1 MKELKRKGKAIG
13 IKPREVKA
21 PNTVRSDASDTPI
34 AKPSLTLT
42 QKLVIAWMDRAVILN
57 LLPSD
62 KKYKEAQLEFMLDIA
77 NKIGSN
83 FPSEIMEELRL
94 QLFQVDKISVNSQTL
109 NISRKNFI
117 EHCLG

>member
-1 MKELKRKGKAIG
+1 MKELKRKGKALG
-13 IKPREVKA
+13 VKPREVKA

-83 FPSEIMEELRL
+83 FPSEIMEVLN
-94 QLFQVDKISVNSQTL
+94 DNGDTATL
-109 NISRKNFI
+109 LNKREAVQHKGAK
-117 EHCLG
+117 HRG

>member
-42 QKLVIAWMDRAVILN
+42 QRLVIAWMDRAVILN

-83 FPSEIMEELRL
+83 FPSEIMEVLN
-94 QLFQVDKISVNSQTL
+94 DNGDTATL
-109 NISRKNFI
+109 LNKREAVQHK
-117 EHCLG
+117 GAKRRG